1 MREHRGTPHHISQS
15 SDHRHIG
22 TPSNGT
28 PSAAG
33 LSGHQPTDQ
42 PSTSQPSVSQP
53 SAGQTIEPQFANQ
66 PSGQQV
72 AAQTTSQTITQ
83 PSTSQTSANQTS
95 TSQPST
101 TQPSA
106 GQPSAGQPSTGQTI
120 EPQFVS
126 QPSTGQTADAPA
138 AERPLTIALVMDTIG
153 NQGNGTSNSAL
164 QYAHELE
171 RQGHHV
177 RLVGIGAPEYPAR
190 INRVPLVSWV
200 AAKQQMQF
208 AEPSETLFRTA
219 FAGAD
224 VVHLYLPFKF
234 GRAAYKTARRMGIPV
249 TAGFHLQPENVT
261 YSAGP
266 LKHIPGM
273 SSFLYALFRHWLYRR
288 IGHIHVPTEMIAG
301 QLRAH
306 GYQANLHVIS
316 NGYVPRFTPKTQPAP
331 DAPSPVPFR
340 IVVSGRLS
348 HEKDQIT
355 LIKAIARC
363 RHAKDI
369 ELTICGTGPLRRYLQ
384 FRAGRLLAR
393 PASIGFHRNAD
404 MPALLRSC
412 DLFVH
417 PSIVDIESLSV
428 IEGMAS
434 GLVPV
439 IASAELSAASQ
450 FALLDESLF
459 PAHDAVTLARRIDW
473 WIDHPS
479 ERAAWGARYAE
490 YAKQHYSV
498 ESAVTQFVAMEREAI
513 ADNR

>member
-1 MREHRGTPHHISQS
+1 MRDNKNEEPHPQ
-15 SDHRHIG
+15 DR
-22 TPSNGT
+22 
-28 PSAAG
+28 
-33 LSGHQPTDQ
+33 
-42 PSTSQPSVSQP
+42 SVLDRP
-53 SAGQTIEPQFANQ
+53 MTI
-66 PSGQQV
+66 V
-72 AAQTTSQTITQ
+72 
-83 PSTSQTSANQTS
+83 
-95 TSQPST
+95 
-101 TQPSA
+101 
-106 GQPSAGQPSTGQTI
+106 
-120 EPQFVS
+120 
-126 QPSTGQTADAPA
+126 
-138 AERPLTIALVMDTIG
+138 LVMDTIG
-153 NQGNGTSNSAL
+153 NKGNGTSNSAL

-190 INRVPLVSWV
+190 VNKVPLVSWV

-208 AEPSETLFRTA
+208 AKPSDTLFRTA

-234 GRAAYKTARRMGIPV
+234 GRCAYKVARSMGIPV
-249 TAGFHLQPENVT
+249 TAGFHLQPENVM

-266 LKHIPGM
+266 LKYLPGM
-273 SSFLYALFRHWLYRR
+273 SGFLYALFRFWLYRR
-288 IGHIHVPTEMIAG
+288 IGHIHAPTEMIAG

-306 GYQANLHVIS
+306 GYKAKLHVIS
-316 NGYVPRFTPKTQPAP
+316 NGYVPRFTPKRQRSDGAPA
-331 DAPSPVPFR
+331 PVPFR
-340 IVVSGRLS
+340 IVASGRLS

-355 LIKAIARC
+355 LIKAISRC

-369 ELTICGTGPLRRYLQ
+369 ELIICGTGPLQHYLR
-384 FRAGRLLAR
+384 FRTDRLLERKAQ
-393 PASIGFHRNAD
+393 IGFHKNAE

-459 PAHDAVTLARRIDW
+459 PARDVAMLARRIDW
-473 WIDHPS
+473 WIDHPH
-479 ERAAWGARYAE
+479 ELAVWGGRYAE
-490 YAKQHYSV
+490 HAKADYSV
-498 ESAVTQFVAMEREAI
+498 EASVAKFVAMEREAI
-513 ADNR
+513 ADAKA

>member
-1 MREHRGTPHHISQS
+1 MLE
-15 SDHRHIG
+15 
-22 TPSNGT
+22 NGNEGNG
-28 PSAAG
+28 G
-33 LSGHQPTDQ
+33 LPEID
-42 PSTSQPSVSQP
+42 
-53 SAGQTIEPQFANQ
+53 
-66 PSGQQV
+66 
-72 AAQTTSQTITQ
+72 
-83 PSTSQTSANQTS
+83 
-95 TSQPST
+95 
-101 TQPSA
+101 
-106 GQPSAGQPSTGQTI
+106 
-120 EPQFVS
+120 
-126 QPSTGQTADAPA
+126 
-138 AERPLTIALVMDTIG
+138 RPLTIVLVMDTIG

-177 RLVGIGAPEYPAR
+177 RLVGIGAPEYPVR
-190 INRVPLVSWV
+190 VNKVPLVSWV

-224 VVHLYLPFKF
+224 VVHIYLPFKF
-234 GRAAYKTARRMGIPV
+234 GRCAAKVARRMGIAV

-266 LKHIPGM
+266 IKYIPGI
-273 SSFLYALFRHWLYRR
+273 SNFLYALFRHWLYRN

-306 GYQANLHVIS
+306 GYTAKLHVIS
-316 NGYVPRFTPKTQPAP
+316 NGYVPRFTPKRQCRA
-331 DAPSPVPFR
+331 DAPAPVPFR
-340 IVVSGRLS
+340 IVASGRLS
-348 HEKDQIT
+348 HEKDHIT

-369 ELTICGTGPLRRYLQ
+369 ELTICGTGPLRRYLR
-384 FRAGRLLAR
+384 FRAKMLLSR
-393 PASIGFHRNAD
+393 PASIGFHKNAE

-439 IASAELSAASQ
+439 IASAELSAAGQ

-459 PAHDAVTLARRIDW
+459 PAHDTVTLARRIDW
-473 WIDHPS
+473 WIDHPA
-479 ERAAWGARYAE
+479 ELAEWGARYA
-490 YAKQHYSV
+490 AHTKAHYSV
-498 ESAVTQFVAMEREAI
+498 EASVAQFVAMEREAI
-513 ADNR
+513 ADNARDAR

>member
-1 MREHRGTPHHISQS
+1 MREHQEDDDTAVETEQP
-15 SDHRHIG
+15 
-22 TPSNGT
+22 
-28 PSAAG
+28 G
-33 LSGHQPTDQ
+33 LD
-42 PSTSQPSVSQP
+42 
-53 SAGQTIEPQFANQ
+53 
-66 PSGQQV
+66 
-72 AAQTTSQTITQ
+72 
-83 PSTSQTSANQTS
+83 
-95 TSQPST
+95 
-101 TQPSA
+101 
-106 GQPSAGQPSTGQTI
+106 
-120 EPQFVS
+120 
-126 QPSTGQTADAPA
+126 
-138 AERPLTIALVMDTIG
+138 RPLTIALVMDTIG
-153 NQGNGTSNSAL
+153 NKGNGTSNSAL

-190 INRVPLVSWV
+190 VSRVPLVSWV

-219 FAGAD
+219 FRGAD
-224 VVHLYLPFKF
+224 AVHIYLPFRF
-234 GRAAYKTARRMGIPV
+234 GRHAAHAARAMGIPV

-266 LKHIPGM
+266 LKYVPGI
-273 SSFLYALFRHWLYRR
+273 SGFLYWLFKMWLYGG
-288 IGHIHVPTEMIAG
+288 IGHIHAPTEMIAG

-306 GYQANLHVIS
+306 GYQAKLHVIS
-316 NGYVPRFTPKTQPAP
+316 NGYTARFTPKTQRAVGEPA
-331 DAPSPVPFR
+331 PVPFR
-340 IVVSGRLS
+340 IVASGRLT
-348 HEKDQIT
+348 HEKDHIT

-369 ELTICGTGPLRRYLQ
+369 ELTICGTGPLQRYLR
-384 FRAGRLLAR
+384 FRAKMLLSR

-439 IASAELSAASQ
+439 IASSELSAAGQ

-459 PAHDAVTLARRIDW
+459 PVRDAAALAQRIDW
-473 WIDHPS
+473 WIDHPA
-479 ERAAWGARYAE
+479 ELAEWGARYAE
-490 YAKQHYSV
+490 HTKEHYSV
-498 ESAVTQFVAMEREAI
+498 ETSVAKFVDMEREAI
-513 ADNR
+513 ADG

>member
-1 MREHRGTPHHISQS
+1 MRDNKNEEPRPQ
-15 SDHRHIG
+15 DR
-22 TPSNGT
+22 
-28 PSAAG
+28 
-33 LSGHQPTDQ
+33 
-42 PSTSQPSVSQP
+42 SVLDRP
-53 SAGQTIEPQFANQ
+53 MTI
-66 PSGQQV
+66 V
-72 AAQTTSQTITQ
+72 
-83 PSTSQTSANQTS
+83 
-95 TSQPST
+95 
-101 TQPSA
+101 
-106 GQPSAGQPSTGQTI
+106 
-120 EPQFVS
+120 
-126 QPSTGQTADAPA
+126 
-138 AERPLTIALVMDTIG
+138 LVMDTIG
-153 NQGNGTSNSAL
+153 NKGNGTSNSAL

-190 INRVPLVSWV
+190 VNKVPLVSWV

-208 AEPSETLFRTA
+208 AKPSDTLFRTA

-234 GRAAYKTARRMGIPV
+234 GRCAYKVARSMGIPV
-249 TAGFHLQPENVT
+249 TAGFHLQPENVM

-266 LKHIPGM
+266 LKYLPGM
-273 SSFLYALFRHWLYRR
+273 SGFLYALFRFWLYRR
-288 IGHIHVPTEMIAG
+288 IGHIHAPTEMIAG

-306 GYQANLHVIS
+306 GYKAKLHVIS
-316 NGYVPRFTPKTQPAP
+316 NGYVPRFTPKRQRSDGAPA
-331 DAPSPVPFR
+331 PVPFR
-340 IVVSGRLS
+340 IVASGRLS

-355 LIKAIARC
+355 LIKAISRC

-369 ELTICGTGPLRRYLQ
+369 ELIICGTGPLQHYLR
-384 FRAGRLLAR
+384 FRADRLLERKAQ
-393 PASIGFHRNAD
+393 IGFHKNAE

-459 PAHDAVTLARRIDW
+459 PARDVAMLAGASIGGSIIRTSWPFGADGMPNTRRPIIRSRRRSRSSSPWSARPSPTRRPRPGVGLAAVHSNAMSWSTCSSVVAQLVHRRITVCSLSAFSMKPMRTW
-473 WIDHPS
+473 ACSRSMVGWS
-479 ERAAWGARYAE
+479 KVTKTWFVGAS
-490 YAKQHYSV
+490 KVSV
-498 ESAVTQFVAMEREAI
+498 
-513 ADNR
+513 

>member
-1 MREHRGTPHHISQS
+1 MLE
-15 SDHRHIG
+15 
-22 TPSNGT
+22 NGNEGNG
-28 PSAAG
+28 G
-33 LSGHQPTDQ
+33 LPEID
-42 PSTSQPSVSQP
+42 
-53 SAGQTIEPQFANQ
+53 
-66 PSGQQV
+66 
-72 AAQTTSQTITQ
+72 
-83 PSTSQTSANQTS
+83 
-95 TSQPST
+95 
-101 TQPSA
+101 
-106 GQPSAGQPSTGQTI
+106 
-120 EPQFVS
+120 
-126 QPSTGQTADAPA
+126 
-138 AERPLTIALVMDTIG
+138 RPLTIVLVMDTIG

-164 QYAHELE
+164 QYVHELE

-190 INRVPLVSWV
+190 VNKVPLVSWV

-224 VVHLYLPFKF
+224 VVHIYLPFKF
-234 GRAAYKTARRMGIPV
+234 GRCAAKVARRMGIAV

-266 LKHIPGM
+266 IKYIPGI
-273 SSFLYALFRHWLYRR
+273 SNFLYALFRHWLYRN

-306 GYQANLHVIS
+306 GYTAKLHVIS
-316 NGYVPRFTPKTQPAP
+316 NGYVPRFTPKRQRRA
-331 DAPSPVPFR
+331 DAPAPVPFR
-340 IVVSGRLS
+340 IVASGRLS
-348 HEKDQIT
+348 HEKDHIT

-369 ELTICGTGPLRRYLQ
+369 ELTICGTGPLRRYLR
-384 FRAGRLLAR
+384 FRAKMLLSR
-393 PASIGFHRNAD
+393 PASIGFHKNAE

-439 IASAELSAASQ
+439 IASAELSAAGQ

-459 PAHDAVTLARRIDW
+459 PAHDTVTLARRIDW
-473 WIDHPS
+473 WIDHPA
-479 ERAAWGARYAE
+479 ELAEWGARYA
-490 YAKQHYSV
+490 AHTKAHYSV
-498 ESAVTQFVAMEREAI
+498 EASVAQFVAMEREAI
-513 ADNR
+513 ADNARDAR